1 MTNEYRHIPVLL
13 SECLRYLELD
23 KGDRY
28 VDATLGG
35 AGHSLGAARLIG
47 NTGHLIGIDQDEV
60 DLLPQPRDLE
70 LFLMMFVRN
79 LTFSMATLGSL
90 IRFLSKL
97 RFP

>member
-35 AGHSLGAARLIG
+35 AGHSLEAARLIG

-60 DLLPQPRDLE
+60 
-70 LFLMMFVRN
+70 LMMFVRN

-90 IRFLSKL
+90 IRFLFKL
-97 RFP
+97 RFPR